1 MATGSAGGVSKHRDD
16 REHEQSAAWGEVR
29 EAALR
34 TLLDGATLYTAT
46 PGVYTIASGG
56 RVHRVTTVDQ
66 LAAVTRRER
75 ARWGVAW
82 PEDPV
87 ARRGE

>member
-1 MATGSAGGVSKHRDD
+1 MSAHRDD

-34 TLLDGATLYTAT
+34 TLLDGATLYTTT

-75 ARWGVAW
+75 ARWGVVW
-82 PEDPV
+82 PEDSG
-87 ARRGE
+87 ARRVN

>member
-1 MATGSAGGVSKHRDD
+1 MSAHRDD
-16 REHEQSAAWGEVR
+16 REHEQAAAWGEVR

-34 TLLDGATLYTAT
+34 TLLDGATLYTST

-75 ARWGVAW
+75 ARWGVVW
-82 PEDPV
+82 PEDSG
-87 ARRGE
+87 ARRVN

>member
-1 MATGSAGGVSKHRDD
+1 MSAHRDD

-75 ARWGVAW
+75 ARWGVVW
-82 PEDPV
+82 PEDSG
-87 ARRGE
+87 ARRVN

>member
-1 MATGSAGGVSKHRDD
+1 MSARRDD

-34 TLLDGATLYTAT
+34 TLLDGATAYTGTA
-46 PGVYTIASGG
+46 GVYTIASGG

-75 ARWGVAW
+75 ARWGVVW
-82 PEDPV
+82 PEDPT
-87 ARRGE
+87 ARRVD

>member
-1 MATGSAGGVSKHRDD
+1 MSAHRDD
-16 REHEQSAAWGEVR
+16 RDHGQAAQWGEVR

-34 TLLDGATLYTAT
+34 TLLDGATLYTST

-75 ARWGVAW
+75 ARWGVVW
-82 PEDPV
+82 PEDSG
-87 ARRGE
+87 ARRVN

>member
-1 MATGSAGGVSKHRDD
+1 MSAHRDD
-16 REHEQSAAWGEVR
+16 REHEQAAAWGEVR

-75 ARWGVAW
+75 ARWGVVW
-82 PEDPV
+82 PEDSG
-87 ARRGE
+87 ARRVN